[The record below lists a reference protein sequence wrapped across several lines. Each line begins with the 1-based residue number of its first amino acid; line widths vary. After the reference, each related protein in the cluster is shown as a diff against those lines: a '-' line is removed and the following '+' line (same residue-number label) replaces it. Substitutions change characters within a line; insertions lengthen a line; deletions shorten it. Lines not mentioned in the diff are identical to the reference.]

1 MKKSLHIISMAV
13 LGMVLL
19 SGMVRVDAAS
29 RTLAINSADQS
40 NKTSSE
46 MYASKA
52 YPISFM
58 VVAGDTSRG
67 DIKYEIT
74 GVNTMRTYYTISYSG
89 TCPVGGTH
97 ASSDLGGGLS
107 PIWFDAD
114 SYVTLSISRGT
125 SRGQTSYYIG
135 SGFIST
141 PTTDTRSAGVSV
153 QSAELDLS
161 GYYAELDMLA
171 DEMRE
176 KINEWDEQN
185 TECTEAMQK

>member
-29 RTLAINSADQS
+29 RTLAINTADQS

-58 VVAGDTSRG
+58 VVAGDTSKG

-74 GVNTMRTYYTISYSG
+74 GIDTMGAHYTISTSG
-89 TCPVGGTH
+89 TCSVGETLASSDVGGT
-97 ASSDLGGGLS
+97 LS
-107 PIWFDAD
+107 PIYFSAD
-114 SYVTLSISRGT
+114 SYVTLNISKGSIRT
-125 SRGQTSYYIG
+125 QYRYYIG

-141 PTTDTRSAGVSV
+141 PTADTRSADVSV

-161 GYYAELDMLA
+161 GYYAELNMLA

-185 TECTEAMQK
+185 TEYTEAMQK

>member
-19 SGMVRVDAAS
+19 SGMIRVDAAS
-29 RTLAINSADQS
+29 RTLAINSADHS
-40 NKTSSE
+40 DKTSSE
-46 MYASKA
+46 MFASKQ

-58 VVAGDTSRG
+58 VAAGDTSRG
-67 DIKYEIT
+67 DIDYEII
-74 GVNTMRTYYTISYSG
+74 GIVESGAYYTISYSN
-89 TCPVGGTH
+89 TCPVGGTQ
-97 ASSDLGGGLS
+97 ASSDVGGTFS
-107 PIWFDAD
+107 PIYFSAD
-114 SYVTLSISRGT
+114 SYVTFKLSKGAVRSQSR
-125 SRGQTSYYIG
+125 YYIG

-141 PTTDTRSAGVSV
+141 PTADTRSADISV

-185 TECTEAMQK
+185 TEYTEAMQK